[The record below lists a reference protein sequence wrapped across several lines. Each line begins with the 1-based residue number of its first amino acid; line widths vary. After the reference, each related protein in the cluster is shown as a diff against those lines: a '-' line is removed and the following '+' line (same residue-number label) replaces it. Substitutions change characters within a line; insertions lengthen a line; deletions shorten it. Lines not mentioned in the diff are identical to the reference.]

1 MVANTEGYD
10 ICWSCGKSQDYG
22 TMVDITEES
31 FNIYCSRCYKK
42 EIELICQKLEKM
54 ALNDELIFYLP
65 CSDNKNMAVSIDTNK
80 EFPICM
86 NGNAIQFNLVLDKD
100 FEVKEIIKEK
110 E

>member
-1 MVANTEGYD
+1 MANTEGYD

-80 EFPICM
+80 EFPIRM
-86 NGNAIQFNLVLDKD
+86 NGNAIQFNLVL
-100 FEVKEIIKEK
+100 VK
-110 E
+110 